1 MASHY
6 STPTFQL
13 PYLPIR
19 MNERE
24 TRPFPLSFPPSTQSA
39 DAAYPSHSLQPSN
52 SYSLP
57 KRSWIWAHHIHM
69 GGHSHWN
76 CAYCPKQY
84 KTVSGTGKPMKHLE
98 AAHGISRP
106 TKELH
111 ESHACASTPSVPDF
125 QASSCNLNDWSWNTN
140 VGDSTLDMSF
150 PPETSFNTEDC
161 TTTESW
167 QSTDS
172 WLEDLFPTSA
182 STPQHNLSR
191 MPSSYFPDN
200 SRAAEIP
207 SPLSLTPNSSSRTSL
222 DDNFG
227 ESNPLLYSPLASPLD
242 DQFFGLSSPCVSTP
256 PKQSWVWKHHHSF
269 LGERGGK
276 NPLCWRCAHC
286 GKTYAAISDV
296 GKGVAH
302 LREVHGISS

>member
-1 MASHY
+1 
-6 STPTFQL
+6 
-13 PYLPIR
+13 

-24 TRPFPLSFPPSTQSA
+24 IRPSPLSFSSA
-39 DAAYPSHSLQPSN
+39 AKSSNSGYQSHSLQPSN

-69 GGHSHWN
+69 GEHSHWN

-84 KTVSGTGKPMKHLE
+84 KTISGTGKPMKHLE
-98 AAHGISRP
+98 VAHGISRP
-106 TKELH
+106 TKEPQDIPAWT
-111 ESHACASTPSVPDF
+111 SNPSIPDF
-125 QASSCNLNDWSWNTN
+125 QASSCNLNDCTWNTN
-140 VGDSTLDMSF
+140 VGNSTLDMSF
-150 PPETSFNTEDC
+150 PPETSFSTEDC
-161 TTTESW
+161 TNTETW

-182 STPQHNLSR
+182 SASQHISR
-191 MPSSYFPDN
+191 MPNSYFPDN
-200 SRAAEIP
+200 SRAEIP
-207 SPLSLTPNSSSRTSL
+207 SPPGLTPNSSSRTSL

-227 ESNPLLYSPLASPLD
+227 ESNSLLYSPLASTLD
-242 DQFFGLSSPCVSTP
+242 GQFLGLCSPRVSNP

-286 GKTYAAISDV
+286 GKTYTAISDI

-302 LREVHGISS
+302 LREVHGITS